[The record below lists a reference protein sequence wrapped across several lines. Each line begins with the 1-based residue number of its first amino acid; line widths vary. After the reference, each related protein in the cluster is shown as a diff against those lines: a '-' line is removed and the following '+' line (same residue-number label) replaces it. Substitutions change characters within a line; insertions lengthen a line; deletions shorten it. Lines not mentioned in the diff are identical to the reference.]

1 MIPADQVHASS
12 SYLSDVE
19 GHGYIRLIT
28 TLIVTFSILLI
39 STFTNSDMYG
49 QVILNGPYPVNG
61 SPHTSYAIPNTTNQ
75 QTAAAHQ
82 TIRTVYLGNILA
94 DMSITEVLD
103 NVKSGT
109 ILSVR
114 PYPEKNVLFIA
125 FVEPSA
131 AAHFYNQATKNHLTI
146 NGVELKVG
154 WGKPSPIHHNI
165 HLALQNGATR
175 NVFLGSLD
183 ETATEESLREDL
195 SRFGFIEHIKM
206 IPEKHIA
213 FVHFL
218 CINNAMR
225 CVNTLPAEPNWR
237 GRRIYYGKDRCGQ
250 KSLNMSPQQQPQQQ
264 AYTTYSHNPATFQ
277 IGYPPMTYDM
287 YTGAPVEFYP
297 APQGT
302 VYNSSSSLA
311 GVANRTIYL
320 GNIHPDTTSEDICN
334 VIRGGIL
341 SQIRFMPDKHIAFIT
356 FVDPALAAS
365 FYNQAS
371 FHYLVIKNRRLK
383 IGWGKPTALP
393 PLVLN
398 AVVNGGSRNVYIG
411 NIDSSITEEKLKHD
425 FSEYGDIE
433 LVNTLE
439 EKNCAFVNFT
449 SILSAVHAI
458 EGIRSKEEYKRFRI
472 NYGKDRCGNQPR
484 VQQTPRPP
492 QAINPNSPIEE
503 MLTDIE

>member
-1 MIPADQVHASS
+1 MVPSDQLHASS
-12 SYLSDVE
+12 SFISDAD
-19 GHGYIRLIT
+19 GHGYIR
-28 TLIVTFSILLI
+28 
-39 STFTNSDMYG
+39 DMYG
-49 QVILNGPYPVNG
+49 QVVLNAPYAVNG
-61 SPHTSYAIPNTTNQ
+61 SPHNSYALPTTTSQ
-75 QTAAAHQ
+75 ASSPSSSSPHQ
-82 TIRTVYLGNILA
+82 TIRTVYLGNILP
-94 DMSITEVLD
+94 DMSVTEVLD
-103 NVKSGT
+103 HVKSGT
-109 ILSVR
+109 VLSVR
-114 PYPEKNVLFIA
+114 PLPEKNGLFIA

-131 AAHFYNQATKNHLTI
+131 AVHFYNNAINNHLAV

-154 WGKPSPIHHNI
+154 WGKPSPIHHNV
-165 HLALQNGATR
+165 HMALQNGATR

-183 ETATEESLREDL
+183 ETVTEETLREDL
-195 SRFGFIEHIKM
+195 SRFGFIEHVKI

-218 CINNAMR
+218 SISNAMK
-225 CVNTLPAEPNWR
+225 CVNTLPTEPNWH

-250 KSLNMSPQQQPQQQ
+250 NSLNMSPQQQQQQPQQQQ
-264 AYTTYSHNPATFQ
+264 AYTTYSHNPAAFQ
-277 IGYPPMTYDM
+277 MGYPPITYDV
-287 YTGAPVEFYP
+287 YTGAQVEFYP
-297 APQGT
+297 APQGP
-302 VYNSSSSLA
+302 VYNSSSSSSSSLA

-334 VIRGGIL
+334 IIRGGIL

-371 FHYLVIKNRRLK
+371 FQYLVIKNRRLK
-383 IGWGKPTALP
+383 IGWGKPSALP

-411 NIDSSITEEKLKHD
+411 NIDSAITEEKLKHD

-458 EGIRSKEEYKRFRI
+458 EGIRTKEEYKRFRI

-484 VQQTPRPP
+484 VQQKPRQP
-492 QAINPNSPIEE
+492 QAMNPNSPIEE
-503 MLTDIE
+503 ILVDIE